1 MVGVM
6 VGMKLAILRNGSGAR
21 RTIGGIIGLALAI
34 GTVLVSVFAPM
45 EAVVG
50 LLAVI
55 LAVWFVCW
63 VVGPTSGGGDETLRP
78 EYFALE
84 PVPSRTLMV
93 GLLASSCVGVTVP
106 VTTVAALSL
115 FTLAIRFGV
124 GAALVAVVAIP
135 LTVVVIVL
143 CSRVATAATGR
154 AMRTRIGIEVSAI
167 QNSAVLAA
175 GFSIFMIYQAV
186 SRHTDVFALLWN
198 EGVAAPY
205 STAAL
210 ALPSGWGLFAVRAAG
225 EGSYAQAFGALAGTA
240 ALAVVLL
247 VVWGVFV
254 RERLAG
260 PTTSPTRR
268 GRGVGGALLR
278 LLPSG
283 PMGAVVGR
291 ELRTWGQDPRRA
303 LELRMALWTGV
314 LVCALGLSAGL
325 TFMVPLAGLIMVAL
339 AGLMSLNVYALD
351 GSALWQTLL
360 VPGAERRDVRGRQ
373 LAWLLVFVPASVLV
387 TVGGILFTGQ
397 DWAWPW
403 VAALLPTMIGASV
416 GWSVLFA
423 VVWPAPGPEP
433 HRHGGNPLAAG
444 DPSGQFTLLFPILL
458 VSCAPPAALT
468 ALAVLTDAPHL
479 FPVAIAVGVLE
490 GVLLGW
496 GLGRAAHRRLERRGP
511 ELLGTLRWG
520 WDATAGRSV
529 ERTEPESSHE
539 GENEGEEERGFLTRL
554 ERDLDGMSSRAG
566 TALAVLGLTFWLPI
580 YQGVASLFGALV
592 GTRNRSWHLPL
603 YLPEAWQVP
612 VAVAMVLLGVAMLA
626 AMARILFRPVPD
638 ASVRRREPGRGARP
652 PEAARTRGS

>member
-21 RTIGGIIGLALAI
+21 RAIGGIIGLSLAI
-34 GTVLVSVFAPM
+34 GTVLVSVFAPL
-45 EAVVG
+45 EAMVG
-50 LLAVI
+50 LLSVI
-55 LAVWFVCW
+55 LAVWLVCW

-106 VTTVAALSL
+106 VTTVATLSL

-135 LTVVVIVL
+135 LTVVVIIL
-143 CSRVATAATGR
+143 WSRVATAVTGR
-154 AMRTRIGIEVSAI
+154 AARTSIGIEISAV

-198 EGVAAPY
+198 EGVSDPY
-205 STAAL
+205 STVAL

-225 EGSYAQAFGALAGTA
+225 EGSYTQALGALVGTA

-247 VVWGVFV
+247 AVWGVFV
-254 RERLAG
+254 RKRLAG
-260 PTTSPTRR
+260 PTTAPTRR
-268 GRGVGGALLR
+268 GRGVIGVPER
-278 LLPSG
+278 LSPSG
-283 PMGAVVGR
+283 PMGAVVVR
-291 ELRTWGQDPRRA
+291 ELRTWGRDPRRA
-303 LELRMALWTGV
+303 LELRVALWTGV
-314 LVCALGLSAGL
+314 LVCALGLLVGM

-339 AGLMSLNVYALD
+339 GGLMSLNVYSLD

-360 VPGAERRDVRGRQ
+360 TPGAERRDVRGRQ
-373 LAWLLVFVPASVLV
+373 VAWLLIFVPVSALV

-397 DWAWPW
+397 VWAWPW
-403 VAALLPTMIGASV
+403 VAAVLPALTGAAV

-433 HRHGGNPLAAG
+433 HRHGGGPLAAG

-458 VSCAPPAALT
+458 VSCVPPAALT
-468 ALAVLTDAPHL
+468 ALAVFTDAPNL
-479 FPVAIAVGVLE
+479 FPVAIAVGVVE
-490 GVLLGW
+490 GLLLGW
-496 GLGRAAHRRLERRGP
+496 GLGRVAYRRLESRRP

-529 ERTEPESSHE
+529 ERAEPAPASSHE
-539 GENEGEEERGFLTRL
+539 GGDEGAGEEEWGFLTRL
-554 ERDLDGMSSRAG
+554 ERNLDGMSSRAG
-566 TALAVLGLTFWLPI
+566 A
-580 YQGVASLFGALV
+580 
-592 GTRNRSWHLPL
+592 
-603 YLPEAWQVP
+603 
-612 VAVAMVLLGVAMLA
+612 AMLA
-626 AMARILFRPVPD
+626 AMARLLFRPVPD
-638 ASVRRREPGRGARP
+638 GRVRRREPGRGARRP
-652 PEAARTRGS
+652 GAGPTRGS